1 MRRPISSLHPALYT
15 LRVWQKTRARTL
27 RDFAARADFA
37 REIEGEALPFVL
49 KRHQSLLRRKL
60 GNSNPI
66 LQENKVTN
74 LEIARQTFDGILIRP
89 GQTFSFWKCVGDANA
104 QKGYLEGLKLSQGEV
119 KTGVGGGLC
128 QLGNLLLWMA
138 WHTPL
143 KVVERHHH
151 SFDPF
156 PDSGRTVPFGSGA
169 SLFYPYL
176 DLRFH
181 NPTSSTFQLKVWLEA
196 QHLKGLIACDSEPDE
211 SFHLVEKN
219 HGFVRQD
226 DANYRQNEIWR
237 RAIDRRSGN
246 LKREELLVSNFALV
260 KYELPDI
267 IQNSPANS
275 AAPEK
280 L

>member
-1 MRRPISSLHPALYT
+1 MRRPLSELHPALYT
-15 LRVWQKTRARTL
+15 LRVRQKSLARQM
-27 RDFAARADFA
+27 RDLVSRADFA
-37 REIEGEALPFVL
+37 REIESQTLPFVV

-60 GNSNPI
+60 GDSDPT

-89 GQTFSFWKCVGDANA
+89 GQTFSFWHHVGDATS
-104 QKGYLEGLKLSQGEV
+104 QKGYLDGLKLSRGEV
-119 KTGVGGGLC
+119 KSGVGGGLC

-138 WHTPL
+138 WHSPL

-181 NPTSSTFQLKVWLEA
+181 NPTNHVFQLRVWLESE
-196 QHLKGLIACDSEPDE
+196 HLKGLIACNTELGE
-211 SFHLVEKN
+211 SIHLEERE
-219 HGFVRQD
+219 HRFVRRD
-226 DANYRQNEIWR
+226 DGNYRQNEIWR
-237 RAIDRRSGN
+237 RIVDKRTGN
-246 LKREELLVSNFALV
+246 TLREELLVSNFALV
-260 KYELPDI
+260 KYDLPDE
-267 IQNSPANS
+267 NS
-275 AAPEK
+275 
-280 L
+280 

>member
-1 MRRPISSLHPALYT
+1 MRRTVSSLHPALYD
-15 LRVWQKTRARTL
+15 LRVWQKSLARRG
-27 RDFAARADFA
+27 RDFASRADFA
-37 REIEGEALPFVL
+37 RDIEPENLPFVV

-60 GNSNPI
+60 GNADPI

-89 GQTFSFWKCVGDANA
+89 GQTFSFWRQVGDASA
-104 QKGYLEGLKLSQGEV
+104 QKGYLEGLKLSRGEV

-143 KVVERHHH
+143 IVAERHHH

-169 SLFYPYL
+169 SLFFPYL

-181 NPTSSTFQLKVWLEA
+181 NPTPRTFQLKVWLEA
-196 QHLKGLIACDSEPDE
+196 EHLKGFIACDAEPDE
-211 SFHLVEKN
+211 SFHVVERN
-219 HGFVRQD
+219 HRFVRQEN
-226 DANYRQNEIWR
+226 ANYRQNEIWR
-237 RAIDRRSGN
+237 RVNNRRSGD
-246 LKREELLVSNFALV
+246 LVREELLVSNFALV
-260 KYELPDI
+260 KYELPVQD
-267 IQNSPANS
+267 
-275 AAPEK
+275 E
-280 L
+280 

>member
-1 MRRPISSLHPALYT
+1 MRRPISELHPALYA
-15 LRVWQKTRARTL
+15 LRVWQKSRARHW

-37 REIEGEALPFVL
+37 AKIEAETLPFIV

-60 GNSNPI
+60 GNSDPV

-74 LEIARQTFDGILIRP
+74 LEIARRTFDGILIKP
-89 GQTFSFWKCVGDANA
+89 GQTFSFWRCVGDASA
-104 QKGYLEGLKLSQGEV
+104 QKGYLEGLKLSKGEV

-143 KVVERHHH
+143 QVAERHHH

-169 SLFYPYL
+169 SLFFPYL

-181 NPTSSTFQLKVWLEA
+181 NPTDATFQLRVWLEA
-196 QHLKGLIACDSEPDE
+196 EHLKGLIASNVEPEE

-219 HGFVRQD
+219 HAFVRRED
-226 DANYRQNEIWR
+226 GNFRQNEIWR
-237 RAIDRRSGN
+237 RVNDRRSGD
-246 LKREELLVSNFALV
+246 LVREDLLVSNFALV
-260 KYELPDI
+260 KYELPD
-267 IQNSPANS
+267 
-275 AAPEK
+275 EH
-280 L
+280 

>member
-1 MRRPISSLHPALYT
+1 MRRPISTLHPALYS
-15 LRVWQKTRARTL
+15 LRVRQKAWARHA

-37 REIEGEALPFVL
+37 REISAETLPFVI

-60 GNSNPI
+60 GDCQPI

-74 LEIARQTFDGILIRP
+74 LEIARQTFDGIVIQP
-89 GQTFSFWKCVGDANA
+89 GQTFSFWRCVGDANA
-104 QKGYLEGLKLSQGEV
+104 KKGYLEGLKLSRGEV
-119 KTGVGGGLC
+119 KTGIGGGLC

-143 KVVERHHH
+143 TVSERHHH

-181 NPTSSTFQLKVWLEA
+181 NPTSSTFQLKVWLSDE
-196 QHLKGLIACDSEPDE
+196 HLKGLIACDAEPGE
-211 SFHLVEKN
+211 SFHIVEKN
-219 HGFVRQD
+219 HAFVRRD

-237 RAIDRRSGN
+237 RVNDRRSGDV
-246 LKREELLVSNFALV
+246 KREELLVSNFSLV
-260 KYELPDI
+260 KYELPDE
-267 IQNSPANS
+267 N
-275 AAPEK
+275 
-280 L
+280 